1 MSEAHQPDMNM
12 PRRRFLATTMPAL
25 AGAALARN
33 RTGAG
38 PSVEAPAAPKL
49 SVMTVRGRVN
59 ADQLGA
65 TLMHE
70 HVMVDFIGADKV
82 SRDRYE
88 PEQVFATALPH
99 LKRAADLGCRT
110 FVDCTPAWLGRDVSV
125 LHRLSVATGLH
136 IVTNTG
142 YYGAR
147 KHAFIPAHAYK
158 ESAAQ
163 LAGRWTREFERGI
176 DGAKVK
182 PGIIKIGVDAGPLS
196 EINAKLVAA
205 AALTSL
211 RTGLTIGSH
220 TGDGVAAMQQLD
232 ILEKQGVSPKAFI
245 WIHAQSE
252 KNKELHVQA
261 AKRGCWVEF
270 DGVNTGSVQRHL
282 ELVKSLAGAGFL
294 DRMLISMDAGW
305 YHIGEPEGGNYRGYE
320 SLFTEFLPA
329 LRKEFSEA
337 QVNQLIV
344 GNPQEALALR
354 VRKGS

>member
-1 MSEAHQPDMNM
+1 MFNATEPDSKT
-12 PRRRFLATTMPAL
+12 PRRRFLAAAAPAL
-25 AGAALARN
+25 AGAALWR
-33 RTGAG
+33 
-38 PSVEAPAAPKL
+38 EAAAQKPA
-49 SVMTVRGRVN
+49 VMTVRGLIN

-82 SRDRYE
+82 NRDRYD

-99 LKRAADLGCRT
+99 LKRAAELRCRT
-110 FVDCTPAWLGRDVSV
+110 FVDCTPAWLGRDVTI
-125 LHRLSVATGLH
+125 LHRLSVATGLN

-147 KHAFIPAHAYK
+147 KHVFIPAHAYK

-163 LAGRWTREFERGI
+163 LAARWTREFERGI
-176 DGAKVK
+176 DGSKIK
-182 PGIIKIGVDAGPLS
+182 PGVIKIGVDAGPLS
-196 EINAKLVAA
+196 EINSKLVAA
-205 AALTSL
+205 AALTHL

-220 TGDGVAAMQQLD
+220 TGDGVAAMRQLD
-232 ILEKQGVSPKAFI
+232 ILERHGVSPKAFI

-252 KNKELHVQA
+252 KDKELHIRA

-270 DGVNTGSVQRHL
+270 DGVGTNSVQLHL

-294 DRMLISMDAGW
+294 DRALISMDAGW
-305 YHIGEPEGGNYRGYE
+305 YHIGEPGGGGYRGYD

-329 LRKEFSEA
+329 LRKDFSEA
-337 QVNQLIV
+337 QVERLIV
-344 GNPQEALALR
+344 ANPQEALALR
-354 VRKGS
+354 VKRGS